1 MLLLSISTIV
11 EVVVLY
17 LSTAQHKRHVPSY
30 LKGLLYG
37 RLGTFLLLSNFTTDH
52 EQNLV
57 QGNGRFKELEENI
70 YDNDEEITN
79 PININPAE
87 MPTARAVQ
95 FDWVLLATAVDR
107 VSFLG
112 FSVTYIVLAIVYSV

>member
-1 MLLLSISTIV
+1 MV
-11 EVVVLY
+11 EVIVLY
-17 LSTAQHKRHVPSY
+17 LSTAQHKRRVPSY
-30 LKGLLYG
+30 LKSLLNG

-52 EQNLV
+52 EQNSV
-57 QGNGRFKELEENI
+57 QGNGRAKELEENI
-70 YDNDEEITN
+70 YDNDEEITS
-79 PININPAE
+79 PVHINPPE

-107 VSFLG
+107 IFFLG